1 MLKRSLLF
9 IFAFLFQ
16 INSFSQSN
24 FYDIDIELFQN
35 FYNLSHVYIIV
46 DTQKEEKVLLELKNN
61 NEE

>member
-61 NEE
+61 DEE